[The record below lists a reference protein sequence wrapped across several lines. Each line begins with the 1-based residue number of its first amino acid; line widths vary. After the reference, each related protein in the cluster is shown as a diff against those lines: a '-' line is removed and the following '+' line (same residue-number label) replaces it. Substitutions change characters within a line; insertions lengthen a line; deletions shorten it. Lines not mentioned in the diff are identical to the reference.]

1 MEAEDEAR
9 KPPVL
14 TKFDGHEGTYT
25 APFITHGPW
34 QISWEGNLDIEV
46 WLQEPD
52 STPVAYDHATGNSG
66 SAFFPLAGTFYLV
79 IRLWEPGWWSVA
91 VRSW

>member
-1 MEAEDEAR
+1 MEAEEEAR

-34 QISWEGNLDIEV
+34 QISWEGNIDIEV

-52 STPVAYDHATGNSG
+52 STPAAYDHATGNSG
-66 SAFFPLAGTFYLV
+66 SAFFPLAGHF
-79 IRLWEPGWWSVA
+79 IS
-91 VRSW
+91 